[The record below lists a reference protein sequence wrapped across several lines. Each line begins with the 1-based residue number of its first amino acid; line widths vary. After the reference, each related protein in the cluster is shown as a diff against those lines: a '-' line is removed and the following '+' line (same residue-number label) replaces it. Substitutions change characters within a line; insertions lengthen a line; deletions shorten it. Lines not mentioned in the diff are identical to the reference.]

1 MCVCVCCTL
10 HHGRFKFLGFF
21 QSSSLVFFSVSRQNL
36 SCRQLVE
43 YSIFNFNA
51 TDHSVSD
58 FYVAKITLHTLA
70 PTTTSFSFRTGACF
84 GWACVYDL
92 VVVVVVVFARMIVCV
107 HKMFCLILYEY
118 DWIIIIMRRCQCA
131 SLSMRA
137 CVWNVWYIKENAE
150 RRWSDD
156 SLAMFFSFCS
166 FEPKLFGSW
175 TKYT

>member
-1 MCVCVCCTL
+1 MCVCVCVAHFIMVGSSFSVFSNRLLSC
-10 HHGRFKFLGFF
+10 FF
-21 QSSSLVFFSVSRQNL
+21 QCRDRIWAADNWLNIQFSISTLPTTQSAIFMWRKL
-36 SCRQLVE
+36 LCTHWRRQLLRSHFVR
-43 YSIFNFNA
+43 
-51 TDHSVSD
+51 V
-58 FYVAKITLHTLA
+58 LH
-70 PTTTSFSFRTGACF
+70 
-84 GWACVYDL
+84 
-92 VVVVVVVFARMIVCV
+92 VVFARMIVCV